1 MGELLTRKYNM
12 YKLFVLLIG
21 FAISMQSFAHGG
33 HDHSDPMS
41 PLIHLL
47 WVAPMVIGAGL
58 LMTYIKRRFFAEK
71 KKNAG
76 VNDDNI

>member
-1 MGELLTRKYNM
+1 MSEPLTRKYNM
-12 YKLFVLLIG
+12 YKLFMLLIG
-21 FAISMQSFAHGG
+21 LAISIPSFAHEG

-58 LMTYIKRRFFAEK
+58 LMTYIKRRFFAENK
-71 KKNAG
+71 NNAG